1 MLVAYAGGRLAVASV
16 AREHELD
23 ACPGPAAE
31 LEGVA
36 LLDYHVGREVAAP
49 VEQPPGEA
57 AQLQGHPLVG
67 REVAF
72 HQGRVAEAYGPGVTP
87 YAMLEMFS
95 ART

>member
-49 VEQPPGEA
+49 SSSPRA
-57 AQLQGHPLVG
+57 RPLSS
-67 REVAF
+67 RAI
-72 HQGRVAEAYGPGVTP
+72 P
-87 YAMLEMFS
+87 L
-95 ART
+95 